1 MHKCCDCGEIFDG
14 DFCPE
19 CGSEDF
25 ERLCVS
31 CGDTDAND
39 GICDI
44 CLNHYATDYELLEKA
59 SDECKSETISA
70 PALIADVLS
79 AEKAKIELK
88 AVCCAPDE
96 NHNIAACDNDIIPVL
111 EKAIDLM
118 SEQKIYKISL
128 GVLSGGVVDIKAT
141 SSGKISIQRS
151 VALKQKREIE

>member
-1 MHKCCDCGEIFDG
+1 MKNAFCKFCGQLSANEYPDTASEAELI
-14 DFCPE
+14 E
-19 CGSEDF
+19 CGTMD
-25 ERLCVS
+25 CN
-31 CGDTDAND
+31 CYDAQQ
-39 GICDI
+39 
-44 CLNHYATDYELLEKA
+44 YQKRKA
-59 SDECKSETISA
+59 Q
-70 PALIADVLS
+70 

-88 AVCCAPDE
+88 AVCCEPDE
-96 NHNIAACDNDIIPVL
+96 NHNMAVCDNDIIPVL

>member
-1 MHKCCDCGEIFDG
+1 MKNAFCKFCGQLSANEYPDTASEAELIEHGTMDCN
-14 DFCPE
+14 C
-19 CGSEDF
+19 
-25 ERLCVS
+25 
-31 CGDTDAND
+31 
-39 GICDI
+39 
-44 CLNHYATDYELLEKA
+44 YEAQQYQKRKA
-59 SDECKSETISA
+59 Q
-70 PALIADVLS
+70 

-96 NHNIAACDNDIIPVL
+96 NHNMAACDNDIIPVL